1 MTINLE
7 NTIALVTGAAGGI
20 GRAVCVTMTDAG
32 AKVIA
37 TDIADKPDDLVA
49 EAYYRHDVTSQDDW
63 KKIADKIESDYGQL
77 DALINVAGLSIVA
90 SIEETSL
97 SEWQRVNCINVDSIL
112 LSFHAMLPL
121 LKKSGETRKG
131 GASVVNFS
139 SIAGQR
145 GAAFN
150 AAYCASKGAVKIF
163 TKCAAIEF
171 AALGYNIRVNSS
183 HPGGVDTP
191 MLKSIIDTYIDKGV
205 VPSHQI
211 AEAGIIAD
219 HPIGRLGLPEDLG
232 GGVVYLCS
240 DTAAFVTGTELNI
253 DGGFTSV

>member
-20 GRAVCVTMTDAG
+20 GRAVCATMTDAG

-49 EAYYRHDVTSQDDW
+49 EAYYKHDVTSQEDW
-63 KKIADKIESDYGQL
+63 QKIADKIESNYGQL
-77 DALINVAGLSIVA
+77 DALVNIAGLSIVA

-97 SEWQRVNCINVDSIL
+97 SEWQRVNGINVDSIL
-112 LSFHAMLPL
+112 LSFHTMLPL
-121 LKKSGETRKG
+121 LKKSGKTRKG

-171 AALGYNIRVNSS
+171 AALGYNIRVNSI
-183 HPGGVDTP
+183 HPGGVETP

-205 VPSHQI
+205 VPSHEI

-219 HPIGRLGLPEDLG
+219 HPIGRLGVPEDLG

-240 DTAAFVTGTELNI
+240 DSAAFVTGAELNI

>member
-20 GRAVCVTMTDAG
+20 GRAVCATMTDAG

-37 TDIADKPDDLVA
+37 TDIADKPDDLLA
-49 EAYYRHDVTSQDDW
+49 EAYYKHDVTSQDDW
-63 KKIADKIESDYGQL
+63 QKIANKIESDYGQL
-77 DALINVAGLSIVA
+77 DALVNVAGLSIVA

-97 SEWQRVNCINVDSIL
+97 SEWQRVNGINVDSIL
-112 LSFHAMLPL
+112 LSFHTMLPL
-121 LKKSGETRKG
+121 LKKSGKTRKG

-171 AALGYNIRVNSS
+171 AALGYNIRVNSI
-183 HPGGVDTP
+183 HPGGVETP

-205 VPSHQI
+205 VPSYEI
-211 AEAGIIAD
+211 AEASIITD
-219 HPIGRLGLPEDLG
+219 HPIGRLGVPEDLG

-240 DTAAFVTGTELNI
+240 NSAAFVTGAELNI

>member
-20 GRAVCVTMTDAG
+20 GRAVCATMTDAG

-49 EAYYRHDVTSQDDW
+49 EAYYTHDVTSQEDW
-63 KKIADKIESDYGQL
+63 QKISDKIESDYGQL
-77 DALINVAGLSIVA
+77 DALVNVAGLSIVA

-97 SEWQRVNCINVDSIL
+97 SEWQRVNGINVDSIL

-171 AALGYNIRVNSS
+171 AALGYNIRVNSV
-183 HPGGVDTP
+183 HPGGVETP
-191 MLKSIIDTYIDKGV
+191 MLKSIIDNYIDKGV
-205 VPSHQI
+205 VPSHEI

-219 HPIGRLGLPEDLG
+219 HPIGRLGVPEDLG

-240 DTAAFVTGTELNI
+240 DTAAFVTGAELNI

>member
-20 GRAVCVTMTDAG
+20 GRAVCATMNDAG

-49 EAYYRHDVTSQDDW
+49 EAYYTHDVTSQEDW
-63 KKIADKIESDYGQL
+63 QKISDKIESDYGQL
-77 DALINVAGLSIVA
+77 DALVNVAGLSIVA

-97 SEWQRVNCINVDSIL
+97 SEWQRVNGINVDSIL

-171 AALGYNIRVNSS
+171 AALGYNIRVNSV
-183 HPGGVDTP
+183 HPGGVETP
-191 MLKSIIDTYIDKGV
+191 MLKSIIDNYIDKGV
-205 VPSHQI
+205 VPSHEI

-219 HPIGRLGLPEDLG
+219 HPIGRLGVPEDLG

-240 DTAAFVTGTELNI
+240 DSAAFVTGAELNI

>member
-20 GRAVCVTMTDAG
+20 GRAVCATMTDAG

-49 EAYYRHDVTSQDDW
+49 EAYYTHDVTSQEDW
-63 KKIADKIESDYGQL
+63 QKIADKIESDYRQL
-77 DALINVAGLSIVA
+77 DALVNVAGLSIVA

-97 SEWQRVNCINVDSIL
+97 SEWQRVNGINVDSIL

-171 AALGYNIRVNSS
+171 AALGYNIRVNSV
-183 HPGGVDTP
+183 HPGGVETP
-191 MLKSIIDTYIDKGV
+191 MLKSIIDNYIDKGI
-205 VPSHQI
+205 VPSHEI

-219 HPIGRLGLPEDLG
+219 HPIGRLGVPEDLG

-240 DTAAFVTGTELNI
+240 DSAAFVTGAELNI

>member
-20 GRAVCVTMTDAG
+20 GRAVCTTMTEAG

-37 TDIADKPDDLVA
+37 TDIADKPGGLAA
-49 EAYYRHDVTSQDDW
+49 EAYYKHDVTSKDDW
-63 KKIADKIESDYGQL
+63 QKIADQIETDYGQL
-77 DALINVAGLSIVA
+77 DALVNVAGLSIVV

-97 SEWQRVNCINVDSIL
+97 AEWRRVNSINVESIL
-112 LSFHAMLPL
+112 LSFHTMLPL

-171 AALGYNIRVNSS
+171 AALGYNIRVNSI
-183 HPGGVDTP
+183 HPGGVETP

-205 VPSHQI
+205 VPSYEV
-211 AEAGIIAD
+211 AEAGIITD
-219 HPIGRLGLPEDLG
+219 HPIGRLGVPEDMG

-240 DTAAFVTGTELNI
+240 ESAAFVTGAELNI